1 MKNLIKLFLVGSLFL
16 SGCTTVKLPQNDAEF
31 AKTSAMITLDTRR
44 SGGSGVIL
52 KSTAMS
58 SLILTN
64 KHVCQ
69 LIQVGGSVHTDQGTY
84 PVYSYRVYKKH
95 DLCLIEVLA
104 DLHENTK
111 LAETAPKSYSEV
123 TIAGHPA
130 LLPTIV
136 THGHFANHMPIQLMV
151 DTEECDGTEEGQDAM
166 MCAFTGVKP
175 VLQTFEAQPVTA
187 TIMAGSSG
195 SGVFN
200 AKGEVSGLVFAG
212 SEGLSYGF
220 IVPFEYVR
228 DFLSHIKSY
237 PEQFPDSKAKPK
249 SLFKSIVALKT
260 ICKRKPEACRG
271 ISIQGIYN
279 E

>member
-1 MKNLIKLFLVGSLFL
+1 MKNLINLFLTGALFL
-16 SGCTTVKLPQNDAEF
+16 SGCATTKIPQNDAEY

-52 KSTAMS
+52 KSTALE

-64 KHVCQ
+64 KHVCGLVQ
-69 LIQVGGSVHTDQGTY
+69 IGGSVHTDQGTY
-84 PVYSYRVYKKH
+84 PVHSFRVYKKH
-95 DLCLIEVLA
+95 DLCLIKVLA

-111 LAETAPKSYSEV
+111 VAEEAPKSYSGV

-130 LLPTIV
+130 LLPTII
-136 THGHFANHMPIQLMV
+136 TKGHFADHMQIQLMV
-151 DTEECDGTEEGQDAM
+151 DTEECDGTETDQDAM

-175 VLQTFEAQPVTA
+175 ILQTYEAQPVTA

-200 AKGEVSGLVFAG
+200 DKGEVAGLVFAG

-220 IVPFEYVR
+220 IVPYEYVR
-228 DFLSHIKSY
+228 DFLSHVKAY

-249 SLFKSIVALKT
+249 NFFKSLIALKT

-271 ISIQGIYN
+271 IAIQGIFN